1 MKIKKKR
8 STTKLEVKQEPVQS
22 FDLTLDDSP
31 PSGAEK
37 TGETEVID
45 LTDD

>member
-8 STTKLEVKQEPVQS
+8 STTKLEVKQEPIES

-31 PSGAEK
+31 PSRAKK
-37 TGETEVID
+37 TRETEVID